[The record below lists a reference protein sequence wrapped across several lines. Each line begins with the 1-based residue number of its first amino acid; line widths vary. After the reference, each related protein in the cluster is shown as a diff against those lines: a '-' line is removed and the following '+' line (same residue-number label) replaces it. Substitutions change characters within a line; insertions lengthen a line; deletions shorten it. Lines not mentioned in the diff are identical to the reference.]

1 MSRRRRSGQA
11 GQEPARENLRE
22 EEDEDEGE
30 EKEEK
35 EEVVELWSSFGV
47 FGWEM
52 CSSQIPLHILKIL
65 SLFSP
70 PALPLITFFPFSTE

>member
-1 MSRRRRSGQA
+1 M
-11 GQEPARENLRE
+11 RE
-22 EEDEDEGE
+22 EEDEDEGEEKE

-47 FGWEM
+47 FGREM

-70 PALPLITFFPFSTE
+70 PALPLITFFSL